1 MSRGIRIGNKAGIPA
16 FKGDE
21 FTLSSLTVTPSA
33 SMQVTEAPTGTAY
46 NEVIVNAVTSSVDA
60 NIIPTNIKKDVQ
72 ILGVTGSYEL
82 PPDSPAPDYRYI
94 QKEISKDKAL
104 AYSDKFIDLTGVKDI
119 DAYCLAYAYYS
130 NPKIENTVTF
140 PDVIDISGE
149 YALESMFSKAINI
162 KKISFP
168 SLIRIS
174 GNYALHSF
182 CQFTNY
188 DTSLLNEI
196 DFPNLTEILGQYAFS
211 NAFQYAKNIIEV
223 NFPSLIT
230 ISGRGAFNYTFDDIH
245 YLTKVSFPILSSI
258 SGSGAFSNAFNY
270 CYNLLDIYFP
280 ALTSTSFGNYKNQFQ
295 SMLAGTGTSC
305 IHTIHFPSNLEPV
318 ISTLSGYPTFGGTLG
333 YVVLAYDLPATN

>member
-1 MSRGIRIGNKAGIPA
+1 MSRGIRIGNKAGVPV

-46 NEVIVNAVTSSVDA
+46 NEVIVNAVTSSIDA

-82 PPDSPAPDYRYI
+82 PPDSPAPDYRYV

-104 AYSDKFIDLTGVKDI
+104 TYSDKFIDLTGVKDI
-119 DAYCLAYAYYS
+119 DAYCLAGAYY
-130 NPKIENTVTF
+130 NNLKIKDTITF

-149 YALESMFSKAINI
+149 YALYNMFTNAINI

-168 SLIRIS
+168 SLVRIS
-174 GNYALHSF
+174 GNHALSYF
-182 CQFTNY
+182 CQFTNNN
-188 DTSLLNEI
+188 TPLLNEI
-196 DFPNLTEILGQYAFS
+196 DFPNLTEVLGSHAFYRAFPYAR
-211 NAFQYAKNIIEV
+211 NITEV
-223 NFPSLIT
+223 NFPSLT
-230 ISGRGAFNYTFDDIH
+230 TVSGQYAFYYIFDNVD
-245 YLTKVSFPILSSI
+245 YLTKVSFPVLSSI
-258 SGSGAFSNAFNY
+258 SGQCAFCDAFY
-270 CYNLLDIYFP
+270 GCDNLLDVYFP
-280 ALTSTSFGNYKNQFQ
+280 ALTSTSFGNYKNQF
-295 SMLAGTGTSC
+295 SAMLTSTSTSR

-318 ISTLSGYPTFGGTLG
+318 ISTLSGYPTFGGTSG